1 MAIIKMTKFNLIAFK
16 SQKLKLLK
24 NLQKFKEVDFVHIAL
39 EKEDTLTKINNNE
52 ELVKVDERIV
62 SVKNAIDLLRKY
74 NAVDKSLKA
83 LIKGNDNYTYEE
95 LSKKVVIEYDWKKI
109 CEELKILSNKYLEI
123 KTQISKKYNEI
134 DELSIW
140 NKLDVNPQEL
150 KKLKKVTSYLGTI
163 PIKLKNKFIESISK
177 LSYTYYEELKI
188 TKDEIYYLILSHNSA
203 EENEKILEILRA
215 NSFSLNNLELNEV
228 PKERIEI
235 LKKEIS
241 ELKAEKRVIKEEIKV
256 YQNEVKDLEAVY
268 DYLINRKLRI
278 ETIEKLV
285 QTDKVF
291 GIEGWVPTTKVKE
304 FEEKIKEIVGE
315 NYHLEMEEAERD
327 DETVPIKLK
336 NGVLA
341 SAFESLTAMYAYP
354 KYNEVDPTPF
364 IAPFYII
371 FFGMMGADAGYGAVL
386 LLATWFILKFVNL
399 NKKTKLFVQ
408 FFFYLSF
415 SVIIWGILYGSYFGL
430 SIPGLWKMIDPAT
443 EYNKLLVGSVLF
455 GIVHIYF
462 GLGLKAYLLLKA
474 KKPLDAIY
482 DVLFWYMAL
491 TGGILYLTL
500 KMLGLGVTVATISG
514 VVSVIGMIGIVLT
527 GGREAKGIGAKLGS
541 GLYSLYGIS
550 GYVGDF
556 VSYSRLMALGLSGG
570 FIAQAINMIIGMVS
584 GSWIGLIFVPVIF
597 IGGHFFNMFLS
608 FLGGYVHTSRLM
620 YVEFFGK
627 FYEGGGRPFKDFREE
642 SKYINLE
649 D

>member
-1 MAIIKMTKFNLIAFK
+1 MAIVKMTKFNLIAFK

-163 PIKLKNKFIESISK
+163 PIKLKNNFIESISK

-215 NSFSLNNLELNEV
+215 NSFSLNNLELNKV

-241 ELKAEKRVIKEEIKV
+241 ELKAEKRVIKEDIKV

-315 NYHLEMEEAERD
+315 NYYLEMEEAERD

>member
-1 MAIIKMTKFNLIAFK
+1 MAIVKMTKFNLIAFK

-24 NLQKFKEVDFVHIAL
+24 NLQKFKEVDFVNIAL

-52 ELVKVDERIV
+52 ELVKVDERIL

-74 NAVDKSLKA
+74 NVVDKSLKA

-109 CEELKILSNKYLEI
+109 CEELKKLSNKYLEI

-150 KKLKKVTSYLGTI
+150 KKLKNVTSYLGTI
-163 PIKLKNKFIESISK
+163 PIKLKNNFIERISK

-188 TKDEIYYLILSHNSA
+188 TKDEIYYLILSHNSS
-203 EENEKILEILRA
+203 EENEKILEILRE
-215 NSFSLNNLELNEV
+215 NSFSLNNLELNEI

-235 LKKEIS
+235 LKEEIS

-256 YQNEVKDLEAVY
+256 YKNEVKDLEAVY

-336 NGVLA
+336 NGVLT

>member
-1 MAIIKMTKFNLIAFK
+1 MAIVKMTKFNLIAFK

-163 PIKLKNKFIESISK
+163 PIKLKNNFIESISK

-203 EENEKILEILRA
+203 EENEKILEILRS

>member
-291 GIEGWVPTTKVKE
+291 GIEGWVPTTKVKD

>member
-1 MAIIKMTKFNLIAFK
+1 MAIVKMTKFNLIAFK

-24 NLQKFKEVDFVHIAL
+24 NLQKFKEVDFIDIVL
-39 EKEDTLTKINNNE
+39 EEKTNLTKVENLE
-52 ELVKVDERIV
+52 ELTRVDERIT

-83 LIKGNDNYTYEE
+83 MIKGNDNYTYEE
-95 LSKKVVIEYDWKKI
+95 LSKKVILEYDWKKI
-109 CEELKILSNKYLEI
+109 CEELRILSNKYLEI
-123 KTQISKKYNEI
+123 KTQITKRYNEI

-163 PIKLKNKFIESISK
+163 PIKLKNNFTESISK

-235 LKKEIS
+235 LKEEIS

-256 YQNEVKDLEAVY
+256 YKNEVKDLEAVY

-291 GIEGWVPTTKVKE
+291 GIEGWIPTIKVKE

-315 NYHLEMEEAERD
+315 DYYLEMEEAERD

-386 LLATWFILKFVNL
+386 LLATWFILKFANL

-443 EYNKLLVGSVLF
+443 EYNKLLIGSVLF

-491 TGGILYLTL
+491 SGGILYLTL
-500 KMLGLGVTVATISG
+500 KILGLGVTVATISG
-514 VVSVIGMIGIVLT
+514 IVSVIGMIGIVLT
-527 GGREAKGIGAKLGS
+527 GGRDAKSFGAKFGG

-550 GYVGDF
+550 SYVGDF

-570 FIAQAINMIIGMVS
+570 FIAQAINMIIGMIS
-584 GSWIGLIFVPVIF
+584 GSWIGLMFVPFIF
-597 IGGHFFNMFLS
+597 IGGHFFNMFLT

>member
-1 MAIIKMTKFNLIAFK
+1 MAIVKMTKFNLIAFK

-163 PIKLKNKFIESISK
+163 PIKLKNNFIESISK

-241 ELKAEKRVIKEEIKV
+241 ELKAEKRVIKEDIKV

-336 NGVLA
+336 NGVLT

>member
-1 MAIIKMTKFNLIAFK
+1 MAIVKMTKFNLIAFK

-24 NLQKFKEVDFVHIAL
+24 NLQKFKEVDFVDIAL

-52 ELVKVDERIV
+52 ELVKVDERIL

-150 KKLKKVTSYLGTI
+150 KKLKNVTSYLGTI
-163 PIKLKNKFIESISK
+163 PIKLKNNFIESISK

-228 PKERIEI
+228 PNKRIEI
-235 LKKEIS
+235 LKEEIS

-256 YQNEVKDLEAVY
+256 YKNEVKDLEAVY

-291 GIEGWVPTTKVKE
+291 GIEGWIPTIKVKE
-304 FEEKIKEIVGE
+304 FAETIK
-315 NYHLEMEEAERD
+315 
-327 DETVPIKLK
+327 
-336 NGVLA
+336 
-341 SAFESLTAMYAYP
+341 
-354 KYNEVDPTPF
+354 
-364 IAPFYII
+364 
-371 FFGMMGADAGYGAVL
+371 
-386 LLATWFILKFVNL
+386 
-399 NKKTKLFVQ
+399 
-408 FFFYLSF
+408 
-415 SVIIWGILYGSYFGL
+415 
-430 SIPGLWKMIDPAT
+430 
-443 EYNKLLVGSVLF
+443 
-455 GIVHIYF
+455 
-462 GLGLKAYLLLKA
+462 
-474 KKPLDAIY
+474 
-482 DVLFWYMAL
+482 
-491 TGGILYLTL
+491 
-500 KMLGLGVTVATISG
+500 
-514 VVSVIGMIGIVLT
+514 
-527 GGREAKGIGAKLGS
+527 
-541 GLYSLYGIS
+541 
-550 GYVGDF
+550 
-556 VSYSRLMALGLSGG
+556 
-570 FIAQAINMIIGMVS
+570 
-584 GSWIGLIFVPVIF
+584 
-597 IGGHFFNMFLS
+597 
-608 FLGGYVHTSRLM
+608 
-620 YVEFFGK
+620 
-627 FYEGGGRPFKDFREE
+627 
-642 SKYINLE
+642 
-649 D
+649 

>member
-1 MAIIKMTKFNLIAFK
+1 MAIVKMTKFNLIAFK

-24 NLQKFKEVDFVHIAL
+24 NLQKFKEVDFINIAL

-52 ELVKVDERIV
+52 ELVKVDERIL

-74 NAVDKSLKA
+74 NVVDKNLKA

-109 CEELKILSNKYLEI
+109 CEELKKLSNKYLEI

-150 KKLKKVTSYLGTI
+150 KKLKNVTSYLGTI
-163 PIKLKNKFIESISK
+163 PIKLKNNFIERISK

-188 TKDEIYYLILSHNSA
+188 TKDEIYYLILSHNSS
-203 EENEKILEILRA
+203 EENEKILEILRE

-235 LKKEIS
+235 LKEEIS

-256 YQNEVKDLEAVY
+256 YKNEVKDLEAVY

-285 QTDKVF
+285 QTDKVC

-304 FEEKIKEIVGE
+304 FEEKIKEIVGQD
-315 NYHLEMEEAERD
+315 YHLEMEEAERD

-491 TGGILYLTL
+491 SGGILYLTL
-500 KMLGLGVTVATISG
+500 KILGLGATVAIISG
-514 VVSVIGMIGIVLT
+514 IVSIIGMIGIVLT
-527 GGREAKGIGAKLGS
+527 GGREAKGVGAKLGG

>member
-443 EYNKLLVGSVLF
+443 EYNKLLIGSVLF

-462 GLGLKAYLLLKA
+462 GLGLKAYLLLKD